1 MTRYYWSKYNVIT
14 KTSYIDTAPW
24 VDSGIEF
31 VKFSDCYRYWNFNGT
46 SNLYS
51 VNTLWNDLVN
61 SFPAGTMV
69 YKISS
74 GKLVRYTA
82 DATGTAAESIR
93 CIKHIKDPSS
103 NNISVDYSR
112 GSLLQSGIIAEDG
125 TYPIDGRY
133 TDGYW
138 YVRNGLANSNPTL
151 KLNSPTDNVTLYEND
166 RLNIEGYAADVDNGN
181 IVNARYQLDGGTVRA
196 LVTAISDGTTPI
208 AFNKQLTFKGGK
220 LYDGETAITNS
231 LEDRVAHQLKVWSED
246 DQGGKSTEQIRS
258 FYVVPNRAP
267 ALTVDKFETKS
278 DLINVD
284 KITITGTAS
293 DIDGNDVVVSYRL
306 NKGLNT
312 EIYRGKDSPWSFDL
326 SLKNLVDGENTIVIE
341 VVDSYNFKTSKTLKL
356 NKNLV
361 ATPLLQSVKRYQ
373 IVPPSG
379 SAKGVLLWVQRQTG
393 LTVTADISMGLKGE
407 QEVYEPMLRENSAP
421 VTMGIIEDEF
431 IFESDAP
438 KDNIVV
444 KLTLTRD
451 SADVSDAI
459 TLISGVLS

>member
-1 MTRYYWSKYNVIT
+1 MLVI
-14 KTSYIDTAPW
+14 
-24 VDSGIEF
+24 
-31 VKFSDCYRYWNFNGT
+31 NGKVT
-46 SNLYS
+46 
-51 VNTLWNDLVN
+51 
-61 SFPAGTMV
+61 
-69 YKISS
+69 
-74 GKLVRYTA
+74 
-82 DATGTAAESIR
+82 DA
-93 CIKHIKDPSS
+93 
-103 NNISVDYSR
+103 
-112 GSLLQSGIIAEDG
+112 
-125 TYPIDGRY
+125 
-133 TDGYW
+133 
-138 YVRNGLANSNPTL
+138 
-151 KLNSPTDNVTLYEND
+151 
-166 RLNIEGYAADVDNGN
+166 DNGN
-181 IVNARYQLDGGTVRA
+181 IVNVRYQLDSGTVRA
-196 LVTAISDGTTPI
+196 LATAISDGATPI
-208 AFNKQLTFKGGK
+208 TFNKQLTFKGGK

-231 LEDRVAHQLKVWSED
+231 LEDGVAHQLKVWSED

-326 SLKNLVDGENTIVIE
+326 SLKNLVEGENTVVIE

-356 NKNLV
+356 NKNL
-361 ATPLLQSVKRYQ
+361 ASTPLLQSVKRYQ

-393 LTVTADISMGLKGE
+393 LTVTAEISMGLKGE
-407 QEVYEPMLRENSAP
+407 QEVYEPMFPENSAP